1 MTGKQ
6 RAFCKEYAKTMNVT
20 QSAIKAGFSE
30 TYARSKAYRLLD
42 NEEIKAYIGK
52 ITEEALKKDVA
63 DVNEISMFLTSVLRG
78 KEKESVVV
86 VSKWDGVRTVKKSVS
101 AKERIK
107 AAELLG
113 KMYAMFTDNVDLGD
127 SKVVIVD
134 DIDNAKEWGAR

>member
-1 MTGKQ
+1 M
-6 RAFCKEYAKTMNVT
+6 
-20 QSAIKAGFSE
+20 
-30 TYARSKAYRLLD
+30 
-42 NEEIKAYIGK
+42 
-52 ITEEALKKDVA
+52 A

>member
-52 ITEEALKKDVA
+52 ITEEALKK
-63 DVNEISMFLTSVLRG
+63 MWL
-78 KEKESVVV
+78 
-86 VSKWDGVRTVKKSVS
+86 
-101 AKERIK
+101 
-107 AAELLG
+107 
-113 KMYAMFTDNVDLGD
+113 M
-127 SKVVIVD
+127 
-134 DIDNAKEWGAR
+134 

>member
-1 MTGKQ
+1 MTSKQ

-20 QSAIKAGFSE
+20 QSAVKAGFSE
-30 TYARSKAYRLLD
+30 TYARSKAYKLLD
-42 NEEIKAYIGK
+42 NEEIKAYIEK
-52 ITEEALKKDVA
+52 ITANALKKDIA
-63 DVNEISMFLTSVLRG
+63 DANEISRYLTKVLRG

-86 VSKWDGVRTVKKSVS
+86 VSKDEGVQTVKKSVG

-113 KMYAMFTDNVDLGD
+113 KMYAMFTDNIDIGD

-134 DIDNAKEWGAR
+134 DIKEE

>member
-1 MTGKQ
+1 MTQKQ
-6 RAFCKEYAKTMNVT
+6 REFCKEYVKTMNVT

-42 NEEIKAYIGK
+42 NEEIKAYIEK
-52 ITEEALKKDVA
+52 ITANALKKDIA
-63 DVNEISMFLTSVLRG
+63 DANEISKYLTRVLRG

-86 VSKWDGVRTVKKSVS
+86 VSKWDGVQTVKKSVG
-101 AKERIK
+101 AKDRIK

-134 DIDNAKEWGAR
+134 DIDNTKEE